1 MHLTLFTGGH
11 APGMVLLIG
20 NVGAYCCADG
30 NTCFYV
36 VELNTIFNCFVSKGI
51 CVFHCVIGE
60 LEKVVILKP
69 VDMLNALSF
78 LQTGQ
83 NSSLLCFIITF
94 RFSDLIT
101 ESY

>member
-69 VDMLNALSF
+69 VDFYKRAKTALYCV
-78 LQTGQ
+78 
-83 NSSLLCFIITF
+83 LLLHSGFQI
-94 RFSDLIT
+94 
-101 ESY
+101 